1 MIQTQLRNG
10 IAILFWVGV
19 LLAAVH
25 YPLSTAVLAHADYDD
40 TVPAVGEVVSQAPQ
54 QVQVWFT
61 QELFRRE
68 GQNTLEVYGPDDQ
81 RVDLDDAAIDDDNR
95 KLMTVSLQS
104 DLPNGVYTVRWR
116 TLSADDG
123 DTAEG
128 EFQFTIQA
136 DEPESTPTATS
147 TPVPTATA
155 EAVQPSPTN
164 TAQATPTATSTPVPT
179 AAAEA
184 VQPSPTNTAQAT
196 PTATSTPVPT
206 AAAEAVQ
213 PSPTNTAKAEGA
225 ELQSTPTTADQGSE
239 GPETPPGQAD
249 RDPAFPCLGSSAPFL
264 LLLGAFILARS
275 RRKPGER
282 RSQGVSRNLGGE
294 NS

>member
-1 MIQTQLRNG
+1 MSHTQLRNG

-136 DEPESTPTATS
+136 DEPEAEATPTATS

-155 EAVQPSPTN
+155 VPDQPSPTN
-164 TAQATPTATSTPVPT
+164 TAAPESAETESTPS
-179 AAAEA
+179 A
-184 VQPSPTNTAQAT
+184 SDQA
-196 PTATSTPVPT
+196 SD
-206 AAAEAVQ
+206 E
-213 PSPTNTAKAEGA
+213 S
-225 ELQSTPTTADQGSE
+225 ELPPDQADQGL
-239 GPETPPGQAD
+239 GI
-249 RDPAFPCLGSSAPFL
+249 PCMGSSFPVL
-264 LLLGAFILARS
+264 LLLGAFLLAR
-275 RRKPGER
+275 RRKGPRER
-282 RSQGVSRNLGGE
+282 QSPSDSRSLSGKN
-294 NS
+294 N

>member
-1 MIQTQLRNG
+1 MSQTQLRNG
-10 IAILFWVGV
+10 IAILFSVGV

-136 DEPESTPTATS
+136 DEPEAEATPTATS
-147 TPVPTATA
+147 SPVPTATA
-155 EAVQPSPTN
+155 VPDQPSPTN
-164 TAQATPTATSTPVPT
+164 TAAPERAETESTPS
-179 AAAEA
+179 A
-184 VQPSPTNTAQAT
+184 SDQA
-196 PTATSTPVPT
+196 SD
-206 AAAEAVQ
+206 E
-213 PSPTNTAKAEGA
+213 S
-225 ELQSTPTTADQGSE
+225 ELPPDQADQGLE
-239 GPETPPGQAD
+239 I
-249 RDPAFPCLGSSAPFL
+249 PCMGSSFPVL
-264 LLLGAFILARS
+264 LLLGAFLLAR
-275 RRKPGER
+275 RRKRLGER
-282 RSQGVSRNLGGE
+282 QAPSNSRSLSGK